1 MRSRDELSTNHS
13 SPGSGARHLGAGG
26 QVAELRH
33 RPVQQVDVLEEP
45 DGCKILECNKNICHV
60 LDVLTVQGVP
70 LVGVKTGGNLRDGE
84 EIVLVDLPLMARLLK
99 VILRSDKNRLDYR
112 YFDN

>member
-1 MRSRDELSTNHS
+1 MQNSDTVPYSRLMCSKN
-13 SPGSGARHLGAGG
+13 PMAGMEG
-26 QVAELRH
+26 QRLRVGQ
-33 RPVQQVDVLEEP
+33 RE
-45 DGCKILECNKNICHV
+45 KI
-60 LDVLTVQGVP
+60 LTVQGMP

-84 EIVLVDLPLMARLLK
+84 EIVLVDLPLKARLLK

>member
-1 MRSRDELSTNHS
+1 M
-13 SPGSGARHLGAGG
+13 AGMEG
-26 QVAELRH
+26 QRLRIGQ
-33 RPVQQVDVLEEP
+33 RER
-45 DGCKILECNKNICHV
+45 I
-60 LDVLTVQGVP
+60 LTVQGMP

-84 EIVLVDLPLMARLLK
+84 EVVLVDLPLKARLLK